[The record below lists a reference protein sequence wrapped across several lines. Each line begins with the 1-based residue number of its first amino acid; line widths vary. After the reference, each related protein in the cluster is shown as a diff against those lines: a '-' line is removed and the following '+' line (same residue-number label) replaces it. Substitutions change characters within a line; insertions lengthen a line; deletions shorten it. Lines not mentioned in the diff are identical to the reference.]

1 MRLRQLMLSVLLI
14 SVLACQNPK
23 KIVIRGEIIGKAPEK
38 LEYTVPIH
46 GNCNWGFKDFVQ
58 PDSLGKFIIEIESE
72 KEAFIKLMT
81 NSVQGTLIPEPGKT
95 YNVRFDLN
103 NKEKPFSVIGK
114 STLVQE
120 AYNKL
125 PSPVHIQVGASEFLR
140 DTLTSKIQ
148 ATIDQRRTDEIS
160 VFEKFLVDKLISK
173 NVFEMIKTDRNT
185 YYDAL
190 LSTVAWIKDLM
201 VIQGR
206 EKVFPEDFR
215 NLWIETFDHSLISNP
230 EAVKSPWFNFY
241 AEAYIY
247 FRDYM
252 NDNFTREKLDA
263 ISKSGQVKIYWVS
276 KAKEY
281 LPSEVCEY
289 YIADYLYQE
298 SFQERYEKELIK
310 LFDNFK
316 SDYPKS
322 KYSQYISPLIDE
334 IVKFHKASD
343 SDFSEKIM
351 FVKNYQNQKALTG
364 TARTLPKAK
373 IYVDVWAT
381 WCGPCKDEFKHK
393 ENLTSLLQKNDIQIL
408 YISIDRDQDS
418 VQWKNMIK
426 FYNLEGYHIR
436 ANKELQTELRE
447 IFDSNGSISIPWY
460 ILIDNKGT
468 ILKKHAK
475 RPSQINELEK
485 EINEI

>member
-1 MRLRQLMLSVLLI
+1 MRLKQLMLFVLLI

-81 NSVQGTLIPEPGKT
+81 NSVQGILISEPGKT

-103 NKEKPFSVIGK
+103 NREKSFSVIDK
-114 STLVQE
+114 SSLVQE

-125 PSPVHIQVGASEFLR
+125 SSPVHIQVGASEFLR
-140 DTLTSKIQ
+140 DTLASKIQ

-247 FRDYM
+247 FQDYM

-298 SFQERYEKELIK
+298 SFQERYEKEL
-310 LFDNFK
+310 
-316 SDYPKS
+316 
-322 KYSQYISPLIDE
+322 
-334 IVKFHKASD
+334 
-343 SDFSEKIM
+343 M
-351 FVKNYQNQKALTG
+351 
-364 TARTLPKAK
+364 
-373 IYVDVWAT
+373 
-381 WCGPCKDEFKHK
+381 
-393 ENLTSLLQKNDIQIL
+393 SLLRK
-408 YISIDRDQDS
+408 
-418 VQWKNMIK
+418 V
-426 FYNLEGYHIR
+426 G
-436 ANKELQTELRE
+436 
-447 IFDSNGSISIPWY
+447 
-460 ILIDNKGT
+460 
-468 ILKKHAK
+468 
-475 RPSQINELEK
+475 
-485 EINEI
+485 